1 MNDKTKS
8 NDLIINQ
15 QKSLPQ
21 EINKIKIENRITGD
35 LIEPEDEIKK
45 NNKMNI
51 LSAEQGNPEPPKKLI
66 DYRKISFL
74 VIILAILLC
83 IALFFIIKLIYM
95 KIKVKYFSSS
105 SYYKENKITA
115 IYKGEFGQVK
125 IINDDYYGKKIN
137 KYKINMGERVLNI
150 DNIDVENG
158 KYNYTDNDTV
168 KLEIYFNSVLTS
180 LDNMFEGCD
189 QLIYVDLSEL
199 ITRRIKTISH
209 TFTNCKNLQKIDLS
223 SLKDSIITSMDSL
236 FEGCNNLVDIKGMEQ
251 LNTINLKNIQNMF
264 VNCENL
270 IFVNLSSFELE
281 KIESNRK
288 IFDNNPS
295 LRYIDMSNSKYD
307 NNLIPIFNQTYFNE
321 RNNDEKL
328 LIRIKEVPESNN
340 VSWIEYKTNDD
351 VFNISCII
359 GENEKCKSCSKN
371 NETLLNC
378 QTCNKGYYLPY
389 GYTLNIYTN
398 TKCRKCNDN
407 CNECEGD
414 YYNNYCTKCKDGF
427 SLEFQECKGN
437 ITEGTKEDEVIK
449 EDKKDNITE
458 ETKEDEDKKGDKK
471 EDKKENITEDTKEDE
486 YKKGDKKE
494 DKKEKEKENEVSE
507 NENEID
513 KEKNETIKNKE
524 NNENSSNNKTV
535 IEEKEEESVK
545 IQGNDKEAKKENEEF
560 KEKIKEEEEHEQS
573 VDDKEEEKESKE
585 KELSSKKENKEE
597 KENNNEVNN

>member
-35 LIEPEDEIKK
+35 LIEPEDDIKK

-51 LSAEQGNPEPPKKLI
+51 LSAEQGNPEPPKKII

-74 VIILAILLC
+74 VIIFAILLC
-83 IALFFIIKLIYM
+83 VALFFIIKLVYM
-95 KIKVKYFSSS
+95 KIKDKYFSSS
-105 SYYKENKITA
+105 YYNKENKITA

-137 KYKINMGERVLNI
+137 KYKINMGERVLNV
-150 DNIDVENG
+150 DDIDVEKG

-168 KLEIYFNSVLTS
+168 KIEIYFNSILTS
-180 LDNMFEGCD
+180 LDNMFEGCE
-189 QLIYVDLSEL
+189 QLIYVDLSDL
-199 ITRRIKTISH
+199 ITRRIKTLSH
-209 TFTNCKNLQKIDLS
+209 TFNNCKNLQKIDLS

-236 FEGCNNLVDIKGMEQ
+236 FEGCNNLIDIKGMEQ
-251 LNTINLKNIQNMF
+251 LNTIYLKNIQNMF

-281 KIESNRK
+281 KIENNRK
-288 IFDNNPS
+288 IFDKNPS

-307 NNLIPIFNQTYFNE
+307 NNLIPIFNQEYFNE
-321 RNNDEKL
+321 RNNNEKI

-378 QTCNKGYYLPY
+378 QTCNEGYYLPY
-389 GYTLNIYTN
+389 GYILNIYTN

-407 CNECEGD
+407 CKECEGD

-437 ITEGTKEDEVIK
+437 TTEGTKEDEDKK
-449 EDKKDNITE
+449 EDKKENITE
-458 ETKEDEDKKGDKK
+458 ETKEDEDKK
-471 EDKKENITEDTKEDE
+471 EDKKENKTEDTKEDE
-486 YKKGDKKE
+486 NKKGDKKE
-494 DKKEKEKENEVSE
+494 DKNEEDKENEVSE

-524 NNENSSNNKTV
+524 NSENSSNNKTV
-535 IEEKEEESVK
+535 IEEKEEESDK
-545 IQGNDKEAKKENEEF
+545 IKDNDKEAKKENEEEF
-560 KEKIKEEEEHEQS
+560 KEIIKEEEEHEKS
-573 VDDKEEEKESKE
+573 VDVKEEEKESKE
-585 KELSSKKENKEE
+585 KELSSEKENKKE